1 MIGCGAPSGELPLAE
16 ARSGKALLQV
26 QVTHCEVYLSGAVAR
41 WRLCELTSTHFWLSS
56 LTRGR
61 VEVMGETERGAPL
74 QTLGT
79 VGQTEG
85 RQNAEPRNQQ
95 ATRNQMAS
103 SPPAT

>member
-1 MIGCGAPSGELPLAE
+1 MGPALGGGPA
-16 ARSGKALLQV
+16 ARSPPGSLQWAD
-26 QVTHCEVYLSGAVAR
+26 TERKVAD
-41 WRLCELTSTHFWLSS
+41 LGGH
-56 LTRGR
+56 RGR

>member
-1 MIGCGAPSGELPLAE
+1 
-16 ARSGKALLQV
+16 
-26 QVTHCEVYLSGAVAR
+26 
-41 WRLCELTSTHFWLSS
+41 
-56 LTRGR
+56 
-61 VEVMGETERGAPL
+61 MGETERGAPL